1 MTPARLSRAFGIG
14 GPRPKFS
21 WSHLIEYTANAIIIC
36 SNISKSYRISSVRVA
51 GIEAKPLLRDDSDR
65 YSFGAQDDWYLFHP
79 PPGNAVVE
87 VEIASLDDENVAA
100 YCTCQ
105 SISET
110 WSGVGFLKT
119 TKVGEPDP
127 PGMVEVERDWQ
138 NLSFKERRL
147 KGVSEAPVLTLSRP
161 AILNTSEIAGLKAA
175 TSIGVRPQVEA
186 LTITRHPLKEVKK
199 IIEILRIHSVA
210 RAVNAW
216 RSQTPIIKEE
226 EEADHD

>member
-1 MTPARLSRAFGIG
+1 VLEVTPARLSRAFGIG
-14 GPRPKFS
+14 GPKPKFS

-79 PPGNAVVE
+79 PPGNAIVE
-87 VEIASLDDENVAA
+87 VEIASLDDGNVTAN
-100 YCTCQ
+100 CQ
-105 SISET
+105 SVSET
-110 WSGVGFLKT
+110 WSGVGFLKI

-161 AILNTSEIAGLKAA
+161 AILNTSEIVGLKAP
-175 TSIGVRPQVEA
+175 TSISVRIQVEA
-186 LTITRHPLKEVKK
+186 LTIRRHPLKEIRK

-226 EEADHD
+226 EHED